1 MKTVISVFNI
11 VVGLSTEKE
20 TERYLFS
27 LGTTFIW

>member
-1 MKTVISVFNI
+1 MKKVMSVFKI

-27 LGTTFIW
+27 SGTTLI